1 MKHFGDLLAEA
12 CIAKKSAV
20 CVGLDPRW
28 ASLPDVIRSGVDT
41 GLARAA
47 ANERDG
53 VRAEMGL
60 TSSFV
65 IGMVARMSFQK
76 DHGTLIRAFAAADI
90 PDSTLVLIG
99 DGPLDLVTEFTD
111 GEGVTG

>member
-1 MKHFGDLLAEA
+1 
-12 CIAKKSAV
+12 
-20 CVGLDPRW
+20 
-28 ASLPDVIRSGVDT
+28 
-41 GLARAA
+41 
-47 ANERDG
+47 
-53 VRAEMGL
+53 
-60 TSSFV
+60 V